1 MKKNIFAVFLIFSAC
16 LLSAAKKKAPE
27 WIIFPS
33 SVYPSDVY
41 MNGTGSGETREI
53 AELEAVRNLSSV
65 FGQTV
70 HSANTAS
77 KKMEQALSD
86 GKVAFSSDS
95 SLQQNITSQIE
106 AENLIGIEIAEYFY
120 NSPEKKWYAIAILHK
135 QKTAV
140 IYENLILKNDESLRR
155 AVAESEKVPGT
166 FYGYSEICF
175 ALDIAKENDRLLKN
189 LSVID
194 FDKGTEIGN
203 QIVSLKTVEAAQK
216 QFAEGIT
223 IYVSLTGDVDNRIK
237 SAFQDIFSK
246 YGFKTSS
253 SRKEKYSLE
262 GRYTS
267 EFSKKGKV
275 TYCIYILTMD
285 FADRLEEKSLFAI
298 NLKGREGGTS
308 ENDAKNRTYRVL
320 EKKISTEFSKNFDT
334 YMNSLSFQPED

>member
-1 MKKNIFAVFLIFSAC
+1 MKKNIFAVFLVFSAC
-16 LLSAAKKKAPE
+16 LLLAAKKKVPD
-27 WIIFPS
+27 WITLPS
-33 SVYPSDVY
+33 SVYPSEVY
-41 MNGTGSGETREI
+41 LNGTGSGESREM

-70 HSANTAS
+70 RSANTAS
-77 KKMEQALSD
+77 KKMEQALSE
-86 GKVAFSSDS
+86 GKIAFSSES

-120 NSPEKKWYAIAILHK
+120 NSSEKKWYAVAILHK

-140 IYENLILKNDESLRR
+140 IYENLILKNEESLR
-155 AVAESEKVPGT
+155 AAMAEAKKVPDT

-175 ALDIAKENDRLLKN
+175 ALDIARENDRLLKN

-194 FDKGTEIGN
+194 FDKGTEVGKKT
-203 QIVSLKTVEAAQK
+203 VSLKNVEAAQK

-223 IYVSLTGDVDNRIK
+223 VYISVDGDADNRIK
-237 SAFQDIFSK
+237 SAFQNIFTK

-253 SRKEKYSLE
+253 SRKEKYALE
-262 GRYTS
+262 GRYVS
-267 EFSKKGKV
+267 ELSKKGKI
-275 TYCIYILTMD
+275 TYCIYTLDLD
-285 FADRLEEKSLFAI
+285 FTDRQEEKSLFAI

-320 EKKISTEFSKNFDT
+320 EKKIGTEFSGNFDT
-334 YMNSLSFQPED
+334 YMNSLSF